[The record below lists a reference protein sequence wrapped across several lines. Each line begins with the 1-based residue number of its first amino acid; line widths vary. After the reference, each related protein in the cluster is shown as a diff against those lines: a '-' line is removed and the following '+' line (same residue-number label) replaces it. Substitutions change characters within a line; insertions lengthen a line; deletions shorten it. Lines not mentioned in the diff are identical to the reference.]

1 MTEIETIN
9 CLMVRRALL
18 SDPYRLGDRIVQH
31 LQDCTQCQQFAANIR
46 DMDADIHSSLDVDI
60 PAGLADKILLA
71 KGVSTSLQRQKKS
84 QQLKFALASLM
95 LTLSSIAIYFHL
107 DEPTRIEQIALAHV
121 QGELHH
127 LEDREN
133 IQLAQLNTILRAF
146 NMKLEST
153 PNIINYAGTCQ
164 IHNSS
169 GAHIV
174 FQGEHAPI
182 TMLLMPGEV
191 TSIRKNIMG
200 ARFKGIILPLEKGS
214 IALITDKSEN
224 LSAFERQLYRQLS
237 FI

>member
-9 CLMVRRALL
+9 CLAVRRALL
-18 SDPYRLGDRIVQH
+18 SDPYRLDNRTVRH
-31 LQDCTQCQQFAANIR
+31 LQDCTQCQQFAANSR
-46 DMDADIHSSLDVDI
+46 AMDTDIHTSLDVGI
-60 PAGLADKILLA
+60 PTGLADKILLA
-71 KGVSTSLQRQKKS
+71 KGVSASLQQQKKS
-84 QQLKFALASLM
+84 QRLKFAFASLM
-95 LTLSSIAIYFHL
+95 LILSSIAIYFHL
-107 DEPTRIEQIALAHV
+107 DEPTRIEQVALAHV
-121 QGELHH
+121 QEELHH

-224 LSAFERQLYRQLS
+224 LAAFERQLYRQLS